1 MDIAFNSW
9 RCCIREEVCFRRVIE
24 TFLTENASLS
34 MVQPTCWKF
43 CKYIYIY
50 YETKAI
56 NSSCKEGN
64 GCRILLLIKRNSR
77 STEFESVEEKYESN
91 YLKCTL

>member
-1 MDIAFNSW
+1 ML
-9 RCCIREEVCFRRVIE
+9 EV
-24 TFLTENASLS
+24 L
-34 MVQPTCWKF
+34 QG
-43 CKYIYIY
+43 IYIY

-91 YLKCTL
+91 YLKCTLLCMNENSNK